1 MSIYHKYR
9 IKEINSLAIPIILS
23 SSSSMLMT
31 LIDEAIIGHLS
42 VNSFAGVNLVVT
54 IINSLIGVLGI
65 SSVAFN
71 IMGSKNSEDKEAIN
85 QLFSLSIVLGG
96 IIGLICFLIIFIFTK
111 FILSNIFGLNGLA
124 LKESLIY
131 TKIFGLTIGLNLIIF
146 IFSTVFK
153 IYRKTKYIFFTT
165 IIVNI
170 INLFLDYSLVFGR
183 FGFPRL
189 NAEGAS
195 IGTVISLC
203 INILIYG
210 YFTRNLVKFKLNKN
224 IFKKYI
230 NKFIKL
236 STPLMSQELFQEL
249 IFVFGINII
258 ITRLGVIELSTYSL
272 LLNIIQFLLMPMFAY
287 SSTAITLISEY
298 HSKSDYEMCKNIS
311 KTITILTLMIF
322 IITLIFVMLFKM
334 DILYLITDD
343 SSIVTSCN
351 KIIFI
356 CLIIQLLN
364 IIQNIYKSSLQA
376 IGFEKFVLKYS
387 FIINI
392 ITLICIVFLAPKLG
406 LLSIYVLFGINYI
419 ILSIL
424 FIIKYK
430 ANLINSLEGW
440 C

>member
-1 MSIYHKYR
+1 
-9 IKEINSLAIPIILS
+9 
-23 SSSSMLMT
+23 
-31 LIDEAIIGHLS
+31 
-42 VNSFAGVNLVVT
+42 
-54 IINSLIGVLGI
+54 
-65 SSVAFN
+65 
-71 IMGSKNSEDKEAIN
+71 
-85 QLFSLSIVLGG
+85 
-96 IIGLICFLIIFIFTK
+96 
-111 FILSNIFGLNGLA
+111 
-124 LKESLIY
+124 
-131 TKIFGLTIGLNLIIF
+131 
-146 IFSTVFK
+146 
-153 IYRKTKYIFFTT
+153 
-165 IIVNI
+165 
-170 INLFLDYSLVFGR
+170 
-183 FGFPRL
+183 
-189 NAEGAS
+189 
-195 IGTVISLC
+195 
-203 INILIYG
+203 
-210 YFTRNLVKFKLNKN
+210 
-224 IFKKYI
+224 
-230 NKFIKL
+230 
-236 STPLMSQELFQEL
+236 
-249 IFVFGINII
+249 
-258 ITRLGVIELSTYSL
+258 
-272 LLNIIQFLLMPMFAY
+272 MPMFAY